1 MQNVSNSRP
10 NKLKGRKSY
19 KASAFSLLLN
29 SHAVEKANRLK
40 TIAAFT
46 QRRQVHLHGESIGDC
61 WGQIFAADRDPRLR
75 LSSPFLSVSHCFPA
89 IPLGAPSISTR
100 ACSAVGHGGNYHCHC
115 QLRPQYSFLGCG
127 EHALHSHDRAS
138 KRSQKRKCTAL
149 FIDFSSCL
157 GNTHLLCPAMF
168 LTILFMRL
176 RRDH

>member
-75 LSSPFLSVSHCFPA
+75 LSLHRFSLCHIVSLPFLLVPLASAQEPA
-89 IPLGAPSISTR
+89 QQLAMAGIIIATASYDRSIRFWDAASTR
-100 ACSAVGHGGNYHCHC
+100 CTRMIAPPKEAKNESV
-115 QLRPQYSFLGCG
+115 R
-127 EHALHSHDRAS
+127 HSS
-138 KRSQKRKCTAL
+138 L
-149 FIDFSSCL
+149 IF
-157 GNTHLLCPAMF
+157 HLV
-168 LTILFMRL
+168 
-176 RRDH
+176 